1 MVSLAAMYA
10 VGNYYNYFV
19 NVSKPDDPSSYAYTI
34 MNITVLYIVFI
45 VLRSYLFARANLK

>member
-1 MVSLAAMYA
+1 MSLAAMYA